1 MTTVLYQSTD
11 SAPIVPNSENMLCNL
26 DNKICFKQ
34 NIVEGFQEDSVNSY
48 FDTQSVDTTNGD
60 ESYIIGNYYKFNE
73 VHRLKQIG
81 ITGSN
86 VQIQDNAFKNCR
98 SLEQVNI
105 TGNLS
110 YIGGSA
116 FMNNESL
123 VSTIVFPEQE
133 VLANTFYNCRN
144 LSSVNLSNI
153 TESIGDNAFKF
164 CANLRTVTI
173 PNGVSIIGKDAFMF
187 CGYNY
192 SNLDTTGVTIN
203 IPNTITSIG
212 DNAFRGVPIQ
222 EFTFPSGIQLQATSK
237 FMFAHTFLRELVLP
251 EGLKVIDTSTFESS
265 YRLEQ
270 VTIPTS
276 VTNIGYAVF
285 ANCPSFTK
293 IIYQGT
299 KAQWNAITLDSYWR
313 NGSWETSPRLTV
325 TCTDGNITYSE
336 LTRNGYKRR
345 SKILYIDSYGYATSC
360 INFKPFTIPSS
371 LSIHKVTG
379 ISNNTV
385 TLGTKLNTSNI
396 EANVPYLIKG
406 TPGYY
411 VLSGK
416 FDINSTT
423 PIKTGKLT
431 GVYEDTE
438 CPEEGYILDY
448 RGTTVGFY
456 PGEGEIVKANSAY
469 LTR

>member
-1 MTTVLYQSTD
+1 MIKVLYQSTD
-11 SAPIVPNSENMLCNL
+11 QAPIIPDSQDVLYNL
-26 DNKICFKQ
+26 DNEIYFSQ
-34 NIVEGFQEDSVNSY
+34 NAVDGFQEEQVNSY

-60 ESYIIGNYYKFNE
+60 ESYIIGKYYKPNE
-73 VHRLKQIG
+73 LHRLSQVEIIG
-81 ITGSN
+81 DNI
-86 VQIQDNAFKNCR
+86 QIQANAFKNCR
-98 SLEQVNI
+98 NLQQVTI
-105 TGNLS
+105 TGNLA
-110 YIGGSA
+110 YIGSGA

-123 VSTIVFPEQE
+123 TSSITFPEQE
-133 VLANTFYNCRN
+133 VLSNTFYNCRS

-153 TESIGDNAFKF
+153 TESIGDSAFKF
-164 CANLRTVTI
+164 CANLRTVNI
-173 PNGVSIIGKDAFMF
+173 PNGVSTIGKDAFMF

-192 SNLDTTGVTIN
+192 SNLETTEVTIN

-222 EFTFPSGIQLQATSK
+222 EFTFPNGIQLQTTSK

-251 EGLKVIDTSTFESS
+251 EGLKIIDTSTFESS

-285 ANCPSFTK
+285 ANCPSFNK

-325 TCTDGNITYSE
+325 TCTDGTITYNE
-336 LTRNGYKRR
+336 LTRDGYKRR
-345 SKILYIDSYGYATSC
+345 SKILYIDSYGYTTSC

-379 ISNNTV
+379 ISNNTI
-385 TLGTKLNTSNI
+385 TLGAKLNTSNI

-406 TPGYY
+406 NPGYY

-416 FDINSTT
+416 FDIRSTT

-438 CPEEGYILDY
+438 CPEGGYILDY
-448 RGTTVGFY
+448 RGNIVGFY